1 MSTQRDRLTPVSA
14 RQAAVCMCSQGAPC
28 SSFAPGHAVHLI
40 QARLVSATPREW
52 VDAIVEHSDA
62 QDGVVV
68 VRTLDDG
75 SALTLWNATGAVASV
90 SAGAPV
96 ALHARY
102 HVLAVGQGE
111 RFNVALTS

>member
-1 MSTQRDRLTPVSA
+1 
-14 RQAAVCMCSQGAPC
+14 MCSQGAPC

-68 VRTLDDG
+68 VRTLDAG
-75 SALTLWNATGAVASV
+75 SDKPLKFADLGPEENPALGVRGIRIAEGDPS
-90 SAGAPV
+90 GC
-96 ALHARY
+96 AR
-102 HVLAVGQGE
+102 L
-111 RFNVALTS
+111 